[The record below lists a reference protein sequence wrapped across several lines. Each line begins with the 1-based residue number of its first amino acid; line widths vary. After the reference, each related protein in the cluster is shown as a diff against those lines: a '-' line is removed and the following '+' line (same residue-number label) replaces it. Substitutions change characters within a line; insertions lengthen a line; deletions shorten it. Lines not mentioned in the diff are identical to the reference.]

1 MTNLSNLLTSAQAA
15 AYISE
20 RLPKP
25 WADPVSSLG
34 YLVMQDL
41 IKPVE
46 LPSDSTQRVPARY
59 FERSECDRFIASYRR
74 PGNRPK
80 DLSAILDR
88 LGKEPDT
95 ILAKEMGVS
104 VRTVARKRK
113 ELGIPVFQPQK

>member
-1 MTNLSNLLTSAQAA
+1 MTNLSKLLTSAQAA

-41 IKPVE
+41 IKPVD
-46 LPSDSTQRVPARY
+46 LPGQYERVPARY

-74 PGNRPK
+74 PGNQPK
-80 DLSAILDR
+80 DLSAILGR
-88 LGKEPDT
+88 LGREPDT
-95 ILAKEMGVS
+95 VLAQEAGVS

-113 ELGIPVFQPQK
+113 ELGIPVFEPQK

>member
-1 MTNLSNLLTSAQAA
+1 MTTNLSDLLTSAQAA
-15 AYISE
+15 AYISD
-20 RLPKP
+20 RLPRP

-46 LPSDSTQRVPARY
+46 LPGEHTRVPARY
-59 FERSECDRFIASYRR
+59 FTREECDRFIASYHR

-80 DLSAILDR
+80 DLSAIVDR
-88 LGKEPDT
+88 LGLEPDT
-95 ILAKEMGVS
+95 VLAKEAGVS

-113 ELGIPVFQPQK
+113 ELGIPVFQPQQ

>member
-41 IKPVE
+41 IKPVD
-46 LPSDSTQRVPARY
+46 LPGDGLRVPARY
-59 FERSECDRFIASYRR
+59 FERSECDRFIADYRR

-80 DLSAILDR
+80 DLSAIVDR
-88 LGKEPDT
+88 LGREPDT
-95 ILAKEMGVS
+95 VLAQEMGVS